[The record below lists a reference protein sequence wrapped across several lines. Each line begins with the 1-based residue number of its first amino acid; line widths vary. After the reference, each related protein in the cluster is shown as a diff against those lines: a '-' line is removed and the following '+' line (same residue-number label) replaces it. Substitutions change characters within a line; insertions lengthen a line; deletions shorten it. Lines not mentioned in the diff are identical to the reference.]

1 MEEYL
6 LNKIEELSFERIGAN
21 DPISEVLDSITTV
34 EFVAEIEDEFGIE
47 VPFDEIVESNFKNVT
62 RLIEFIKEKQ
72 A

>member
-6 LNKIEELSFERIGAN
+6 LNKIEELSFERIEAE
-21 DPISEVLDSITTV
+21 DSIPEVLDSITMV
-34 EFVAEIEDEFGIE
+34 EFVAEIEDEYGIE
-47 VPFDEIVESNFKNVT
+47 IPFDEIVESNFKNVT